1 MDDAVLLGY
10 CAMSGLAHSR
20 VTRVP
25 VPWLYAP
32 SPVAQAAPVPAL
44 FEQAANVF
52 NGFFND

>member
-1 MDDAVLLGY
+1 VLLGY

-32 SPVAQAAPVPAL
+32 SPVAQAAPVPPL

-52 NGFFND
+52 NGFFSD